1 MTATVAG
8 IHLGPDTH
16 ANRPAAGTP
25 PVGSLYSCS
34 THSLVYRT
42 DGSTW
47 VTWATLG
54 GSAVTDATISVS
66 DVTTNNVSSSAHG
79 WAPKGD
85 GTTTKFLNANGAYST
100 PAGGS
105 ATFSGCLAYN
115 STTQVLGGAG
125 ELTFDS
131 EDFDTDAYH
140 STVTNTGRL
149 TIPSALDGK
158 FLAYA
163 HVYRSTS
170 SATDLYIWKNGAVCR
185 GGYLTI
191 NTVSAVVT
199 VMLDLVATDYLQVHL
214 ASAGTYGNAADVSL
228 QCTFGLM
235 RLG

>member
-47 VTWATLG
+47 STWATLG
-54 GSAVTDATISVS
+54 GSGTGTVTTVEEVDGTPTDSAVTKIVFPNGTLGIASHVAT
-66 DVTTNNVSSSAHG
+66 
-79 WAPKGD
+79 
-85 GTTTKFLNANGAYST
+85 YT
-100 PAGGS
+100 PAAAG
-105 ATFSGCLAYN
+105 TFSGCLAYN
-115 STTQVLGGAG
+115 STTQVLGAAG

-158 FLAYA
+158 FLVYA

-228 QCTFGLM
+228 QCTFGLT